1 VKAVHDDALVLR
13 VFPMTEK
20 PSVNLTGVVERIIK
34 PILPNEPEKAQIAV
48 EKADNLYREIRIDN
62 NFTDADGE
70 AVRLKQGAEV
80 EVVIKADPED
90 TAKL

>member
-1 VKAVHDDALVLR
+1 VEAVRDDALVLR

-20 PSVNLTGVVERIIK
+20 PSVNLTGVVERIIQ

-70 AVRLKQGAEV
+70 AVRLKEGAEV
-80 EVVIKADPED
+80 EVVISADPED
-90 TAKL
+90 TDKL

>member
-1 VKAVHDDALVLR
+1 
-13 VFPMTEK
+13 MTEK

-34 PILPNEPEKAQIAV
+34 PILPNESEKAQIAV

-70 AVRLKQGAEV
+70 AVRVKQGAEV

>member
-1 VKAVHDDALVLR
+1 
-13 VFPMTEK
+13 MTEK
-20 PSVNLTGVVERIIK
+20 PSVNLRGVVERIIK
-34 PILPNEPEKAQIAV
+34 PILPNESEKAQIAV

-80 EVVIKADPED
+80 EVVIRADPED
-90 TAKL
+90 TAKS